1 MGYGVAIASIAMGS
15 VLVEKHF
22 TLRRA
27 DGGVD
32 SAFSLEP
39 DEFHQLRIETE
50 RAWQGLGRVTYGGT
64 ADEAKSRAFRRT
76 LYIAKDMKAGDALS
90 ETTLR
95 IVRPGFG
102 LAPKYFDTM
111 LGKRINRDA
120 PAGTPLSW
128 DMLA

>member
-1 MGYGVAIASIAMGS
+1 MGCGVAVASVAFGATVI
-15 VLVEKHF
+15 EKHF

-39 DEFHQLRIETE
+39 EEFRQLRVETE

-76 LYIAKDMKAGDALS
+76 LYIAKDMKAGEALTP
-90 ETTLR
+90 TTLR
-95 IVRPGFG
+95 IVRPGLG
-102 LAPKYFDTM
+102 LPPKYYDTM

-120 PAGTPLSW
+120 PAGTPVSW
-128 DMLA
+128 DLLA

>member
-1 MGYGVAIASIAMGS
+1 MPSVAFGATVI
-15 VLVEKHF
+15 EKHF

-39 DEFHQLRIETE
+39 EEFRQLRVETE

-64 ADEAKSRAFRRT
+64 VAEAKSKAFRRS
-76 LYIAKDMKAGDALS
+76 LYIAKDMKAGEALS

-102 LAPKYFDTM
+102 LPPKYYDTL
-111 LGKRINRDA
+111 LGKRINRDTA
-120 PAGTPLSW
+120 AGTPLSW
-128 DMLA
+128 ELLA